1 MPCSLHA
8 QDIIIKRDTVKCK
21 ILKVLPQQVVYSYTD
36 NSGQELTDSMV
47 RNQFDTVLYNQYEP
61 VKAPVATPEVASV
74 ASPTPEVPKEHPLK
88 FTANFG
94 FNISHILEYNSDVDT
109 NKAKSSMAGSASVDL
124 YLKYEKEG
132 SRFQMSNELHWLFS
146 LQKADLKNA
155 DRIQLVNEEFR
166 TLHDYSFGI
175 SRNNKWSLNVIT
187 NFTTTLFT
195 QYGSYFKNY
204 DSTGKTKGF
213 LSPYSLTIAPGIKCE
228 PIKGLKISLSPYSMN
243 IYGVKDD
250 EIANKG
256 IYITDT
262 NADHT
267 YKRVLYKPHGAE
279 TNIWYDA
286 TVGNWLVITWRL
298 GISYDY
304 TSTTDHKALMDG
316 LFITSIKLY
325 KNIYLTH
332 NGVLKG
338 DLLQTQLKPYY
349 SQTVMLSYSK
359 AF

>member
-1 MPCSLHA
+1 
-8 QDIIIKRDTVKCK
+8 
-21 ILKVLPQQVVYSYTD
+21 
-36 NSGQELTDSMV
+36 
-47 RNQFDTVLYNQYEP
+47 
-61 VKAPVATPEVASV
+61 
-74 ASPTPEVPKEHPLK
+74 
-88 FTANFG
+88 
-94 FNISHILEYNSDVDT
+94 
-109 NKAKSSMAGSASVDL
+109 
-124 YLKYEKEG
+124 
-132 SRFQMSNELHWLFS
+132 
-146 LQKADLKNA
+146 
-155 DRIQLVNEEFR
+155 
-166 TLHDYSFGI
+166 
-175 SRNNKWSLNVIT
+175 
-187 NFTTTLFT
+187 
-195 QYGSYFKNY
+195 
-204 DSTGKTKGF
+204 
-213 LSPYSLTIAPGIKCE
+213 
-228 PIKGLKISLSPYSMN
+228 MN